1 MAKKVDYELIR
12 EIRLKHNN
20 AVDLMANRLSLVLP
34 AISIRIYSSSHE
46 PTHVRVAIPLDLKL
60 PLELDDI
67 YFASEIVAKIRP
79 QIEALNLNKKEK
91 DIYSIIVQT
100 FADFKPNPWPLKRF
114 GWEFDTTPL
123 LSADLSNLFSFHL
136 GPILIIIP
144 RNVRNEQLTVLNKDR
159 LQEIFKHD
167 YYLLSDEFFNDLR
180 KDLGELLQLN
190 PIAEEKKASS
200 KKEENR
206 EARRHLDQVE
216 HVLGAGFARILA
228 AMVLNAQISGQYAFN
243 EADKLGPLT
252 SKILKEY
259 FGGKYGRK

>member
-1 MAKKVDYELIR
+1 MGFTAESFKIR
-12 EIRLKHNN
+12 EIALQTGAFNWLKGHGLAFSFKNLE
-20 AVDLMANRLSLVLP
+20 DLFDRAKFNSILV
-34 AISIRIYSSSHE
+34 H
-46 PTHVRVAIPLDLKL
+46 
-60 PLELDDI
+60 
-67 YFASEIVAKIRP
+67 
-79 QIEALNLNKKEK
+79 
-91 DIYSIIVQT
+91 
-100 FADFKPNPWPLKRF
+100 LKRF

-123 LSADLSNLFSFHL
+123 LSADLSNLFSFHI
-136 GPILIIIP
+136 GPILIIVP
-144 RNVRNEQLTVLNKDR
+144 RNTSNEQLTVLNKDR

-216 HVLGAGFARILA
+216 HVLGVGFARILA
-228 AMVLNAQISGQYAFN
+228 AMVLNAQISGQDAFN

-252 SKILKEY
+252 LKILKEY

>member
-1 MAKKVDYELIR
+1 MGFNTESCKIR
-12 EIRLKHNN
+12 EIALQTGAFNWLKGHGLAFSFKNLE
-20 AVDLMANRLSLVLP
+20 DLFDRAKFNSILV
-34 AISIRIYSSSHE
+34 H
-46 PTHVRVAIPLDLKL
+46 
-60 PLELDDI
+60 
-67 YFASEIVAKIRP
+67 
-79 QIEALNLNKKEK
+79 
-91 DIYSIIVQT
+91 
-100 FADFKPNPWPLKRF
+100 LKRF
-114 GWEFDTTPL
+114 DWEFNPTPL
-123 LSADLSNLFSFHL
+123 LSADLSNLFSFHI
-136 GPILIIIP
+136 GPILIIVP
-144 RNVRNEQLTVLNKDR
+144 RNTSNEQLTVLNKDR

>member
-1 MAKKVDYELIR
+1 MGFNAESFKIR
-12 EIRLKHNN
+12 EIALQTGAFNWLKGHGLAFSFKNLE
-20 AVDLMANRLSLVLP
+20 DLFDRAKFNSILV
-34 AISIRIYSSSHE
+34 H
-46 PTHVRVAIPLDLKL
+46 
-60 PLELDDI
+60 
-67 YFASEIVAKIRP
+67 
-79 QIEALNLNKKEK
+79 
-91 DIYSIIVQT
+91 
-100 FADFKPNPWPLKRF
+100 LKRF
-114 GWEFDTTPL
+114 GWEFNPTPL
-123 LSADLSNLFSFHL
+123 LSADLSNLFSFHI
-136 GPILIIIP
+136 GPILIIVP
-144 RNVRNEQLTVLNKDR
+144 RNTSNEQLTVLNKDR

-228 AMVLNAQISGQYAFN
+228 AMVLNAKISGQDAFN
-243 EADKLGPLT
+243 EANKLGPLT

-259 FGGKYGRK
+259 FERKYDYGN